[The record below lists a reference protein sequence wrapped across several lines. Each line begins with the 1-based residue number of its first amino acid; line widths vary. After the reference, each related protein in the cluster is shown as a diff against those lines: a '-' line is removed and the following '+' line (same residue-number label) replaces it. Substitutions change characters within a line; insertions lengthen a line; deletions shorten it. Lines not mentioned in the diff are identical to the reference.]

1 MRIFHVL
8 IASVILLASGFFQPV
23 FAQSKKELAAQ
34 NQQLALRLT
43 ALENRM
49 LTGDPAAERLM
60 QRMDALETSQRT
72 LTGEVERL
80 RFERDNLQEEV
91 RALAAALASM
101 QTSTEDMRRHLEAVN
116 IVAQTTPRSQSNSA
130 SQDTDVYGGG
140 RMGGVYSNGS
150 SIPGPP
156 TILNGGDRIAEAS
169 IGNDISQLAKIG
181 IEKMQEGNFSD
192 AQIAFKQYLEMNAD
206 ASDRGDVYYWLG
218 ETYYIKGGYTDAAD
232 AYIASMRAAPKGA
245 YAPEAMIR
253 LAATAFALGQKDM
266 ACQTLASFPT
276 QYPKAPEHVRR
287 KAQLEIQRSGC

>member
-1 MRIFHVL
+1 MRISHVL
-8 IASVILLASGFFQPV
+8 FASIILLASGFFQPAL
-23 FAQSKKELAAQ
+23 AQSKKELAAQ

-43 ALENRM
+43 TLENRM

-101 QTSTEDMRRHLEAVN
+101 QASTEDMRRHLEAVN
-116 IVAQTTPRSQSNSA
+116 IVAQSPRSSTRTL
-130 SQDTDVYGGG
+130 SQGEDVYGGG
-140 RMGGVYSNGS
+140 RMGGMYSNGS

-156 TILNGGDRIAEAS
+156 TILQGGAPVPQTPA
-169 IGNDISQLAKIG
+169 GNDISQLAEIG
-181 IEKMQEGNFSD
+181 IEKMQEGDFAD

-206 ASDRGDVYYWLG
+206 APDRGDIYYWLG
-218 ETYYIKGGYTDAAD
+218 ETYYIKGGYADAAD
-232 AYIASMRAAPKGA
+232 AYIASMRAAPKGD

-253 LAATAFALGQKDM
+253 LASTAFALGQKEM

-287 KAQLEIQRSGC
+287 KAKLETQRSGC